1 MITSDI
7 LKFVDLSKIQKS
19 KCLANKR
26 LYFPQITKS
35 ILDTLKAIKWQI
47 WFPGCNLQF
56 FNNNVTKQTYM
67 ARVHIFDGSFKK
79 PQWDFQPGK

>member
-35 ILDTLKAIKWQI
+35 ILDTLKTIKWQI
-47 WFPGCNLQF
+47 WFPGCNL
-56 FNNNVTKQTYM
+56 
-67 ARVHIFDGSFKK
+67 
-79 PQWDFQPGK
+79 